1 MNIRFAAHNG
11 QSNILTLLFLL
22 LSCGFVE
29 AQYAGGNGRGD
40 FSQKKILCGEVPSIQ
55 ITENSDVP
63 NDGFVCD
70 NSSVTLTVSGS
81 STYVW
86 STGSTSTSIN
96 ETPMATTTYTVTA
109 TSASGCTATTS
120 KTITVNPV
128 NSAGAASSTSAL
140 CVNSVMTNITHT
152 TTSATGIGAA
162 TGLPP
167 GVSAN
172 WASSV
177 ITISGTP
184 SATGTF
190 NYSIPLTGGCGS
202 ASATGTI
209 QVVATSVILV
219 QVSET
224 SGVANNDGITCA
236 GNSVTLGTSGGTYLW
251 SGSQTTASITVSPSS
266 TATYTVTV
274 TDSNN
279 CTATAATTI
288 SVEPL
293 PSASVSVSETSGATS
308 NDGIICAGTSSTLI
322 ASGGTT
328 YSWSTGGTTAVISA
342 TPSVTTTYTVTV
354 TNANNCS
361 VTSSR
366 TITVAPLP
374 EITVSSKTDI
384 TCNGASNGSL
394 SLNVTGGNGS
404 PVYAWSNMA
413 TTPGLSGLSAG
424 TYTVT
429 VTNSGN
435 CSSTASAT
443 ISEPPVLAATKTQKN
458 LCTGFINGKISLSVT
473 GGTTPYSY
481 LWSNAATIED
491 LSGLNTGSYT
501 VTVTDANNCTATASA
516 TLTSG
521 TPPLPV
527 FSPGETSGSQVN
539 DGNICAGAVVNLSA
553 DEWDVYN
560 WSTGSSGASLD
571 VAPYCTTTYTVTV
584 SDSYGCIS
592 SGSFT
597 VNVKNKP
604 SVSSLSPLSGST
616 GTTITINGL
625 FLDEVTQVKFNN
637 VPGTNL
643 TVVSPTQLTVVL
655 PAPGMQQITL
665 VSDCGNVTVLNTSPV
680 VSSFTPSTGVPGTI
694 ITVSGSNLDQ
704 LVSATVGTKDAVII
718 EKSAS
723 MAKLIVMPGA
733 VTGSLSVTTATS
745 TVTATGNFTVGIT
758 PYPYIQQGS
767 KQAGSSLN
775 TLLATSVVVS
785 SDGNTAVIGGPG
797 DSSNKGAAWVYVRN
811 GTSWSLQSKLVGT
824 GSAGAS
830 RQGTSVAV
838 STDGNTVVSGG
849 PGDNNNSGAVW
860 VFIRNSSGWSQ
871 MGNKLTGTGA
881 SGAAQQGTSVA
892 LSADG
897 NTLAVG
903 GVADDNFAGALWAY
917 ERLDNQWA
925 QIGDKVV
932 GAGAIGKARQGAS
945 IGLSAD
951 GKMMA
956 WGGYQDNNRLG
967 AVWVYL
973 RNECI
978 WNQQGGKLVGTGG
991 SAQAWQ
997 GYSVA
1002 LSADGKT
1009 LLSGGCNDNNLAG
1022 ATWVYTSN
1030 GSSWT
1035 QQARLV
1041 GTLSGTSA
1049 RQGYSASLSADGNT
1063 VMSGAF
1069 GDDSNKGS
1077 VWIFK
1082 KTGGTWT
1089 QQGAKMRGTG
1099 ANGPAKQGTSVS
1111 VSANGSTA
1119 IVGGPTDNSNRGA
1132 FWIYTPVQSS
1142 LSGIHSLVE
1151 DRNELSAGFRLD
1163 QNIPNPVA
1171 DHTSVS
1177 FFMPDA
1183 GSAEWKITDMS
1194 GRVVLLLQREYPSG
1208 ENMEVFDLNGFSGIY
1223 YYCLKTSSGIL
1234 TRKMIAG
1241 Q

>member
-1 MNIRFAAHNG
+1 MNIRFATHNG

-22 LSCGFVE
+22 LSCGIVE
-29 AQYAGGNGRGD
+29 AQYSGGNGRGD
-40 FSQKKILCGEVPSIQ
+40 FSQKKILCGAVPSIQ
-55 ITENSDVP
+55 ISENSGVP
-63 NDGFVCD
+63 NDGLVCD

-81 STYVW
+81 STYLW
-86 STGSTSTSIN
+86 SSGSTTTSIVVS
-96 ETPMATTTYTVTA
+96 PQSTTTYTVTA

-120 KTITVNPV
+120 KIITVSPV

-140 CVNSVMTNITHT
+140 CVNSVMTNITHST
-152 TTSATGIGAA
+152 TGATGIGAA

-167 GVSAN
+167 GLTAN
-172 WASSV
+172 WASSL

-184 SATGTF
+184 SSTGTF

-202 ASATGTI
+202 ASATGTF
-209 QVVATSVILV
+209 VVTAASVAQI

-224 SGVANNDGITCA
+224 SGLANNDGITCA
-236 GNSVTLGTSGGTYLW
+236 GNSVTLATSGGTYVW

-274 TDSNN
+274 TDTNN
-279 CTATAATTI
+279 CTATATATI
-288 SVEPL
+288 NVNPL
-293 PSASVSVSETSGATS
+293 PSASVSISETSGATS
-308 NDGIICAGTSSTLI
+308 NDGMICAGTSATI
-322 ASGGTT
+322 TASGGAT
-328 YSWSTGGTTAVISA
+328 YSWSTGATTAVFSV

-354 TNANNCS
+354 TNGNNCT
-361 VTSSR
+361 VTNSG
-366 TITVAPLP
+366 TITVLSLP
-374 EITVSSKTDI
+374 VVAVSSKTDI
-384 TCNGASNGSL
+384 TCNGASNGSISL
-394 SLNVTGGNGS
+394 SVTGGNGS
-404 PVYAWSNMA
+404 PVYAWSNMVSS
-413 TTPGLSGLSAG
+413 PGLSGLSAG

-435 CSSTASAT
+435 CSSTTSAS
-443 ISEPPVLAATKTQKN
+443 ISEPTVLTATKTQRN
-458 LCTGFINGKISLSVT
+458 LCTGFINGKINLSPT

-481 LWSNAATIED
+481 LWSNSATTED
-491 LSGLNTGSYT
+491 LGGLNTGSYT
-501 VTVTDANNCTATASA
+501 VTVTDANNCTTTASA

-521 TPPLPV
+521 APPLPV

-539 DGNICAGAVVNLSA
+539 DGDICAGAGVNLSA
-553 DEWDVYN
+553 DEWDVYS

-604 SVSSLSPLSGST
+604 AVSSLSPLSGST

-625 FLDEVTQVKFNN
+625 FLDEVTQVRFNN

-643 TVVSPTQLTVVL
+643 TVVSPTQLTVGL
-655 PAPGMQQITL
+655 PAPGMQQISL
-665 VSDCGNVTVLNTSPV
+665 VSDCGNVTVVNTSPV
-680 VSSFTPSTGVPGTI
+680 VSSFSPSSGVPGTI
-694 ITVSGSNLDQ
+694 VTVNGSNLDQ
-704 LVSATVGTKDAVII
+704 LVSARIGTKDAVII
-718 EKSAS
+718 EKSAA
-723 MAKLIVMPGA
+723 MAKLIVMPGS

-745 TVTATGNFTVGIT
+745 TVTASGNFTVGTT

-767 KQAGSSLN
+767 KLAGSNPN
-775 TLLATSVVVS
+775 TLLATSVAVS

-797 DSSNKGAAWVYVRN
+797 DSSNKGAAWVYVRS
-811 GTSWSLQSKLVGT
+811 GTSWSLQSKLVGA

-830 RQGTSVAV
+830 RQGASVAV

-849 PGDNNNSGAVW
+849 PGDNNNNGAAW
-860 VFIRNSSGWSQ
+860 VFVRSSSGWSQ
-871 MGNKLTGTGA
+871 LGNKLTGAGA

-903 GVADDNFAGALWAY
+903 GVADDNFAGALWTY

-925 QIGDKVV
+925 QIGDKVI
-932 GAGAIGKARQGAS
+932 GAGAVGKARQGAS
-945 IGLSAD
+945 LGLSAD
-951 GKMMA
+951 GKMMI

-973 RNECI
+973 RNECTWI
-978 WNQQGGKLVGTGG
+978 QQGGKLVGTGG
-991 SAQAWQ
+991 SPQAWQ

-1022 ATWVYTSN
+1022 ATWIFTSN

-1041 GTLSGTSA
+1041 GTLASVSA
-1049 RQGYSASLSADGNT
+1049 RQGYSTSLSADGNT

-1069 GDDSNKGS
+1069 GDDSNKGAAWVFRKS
-1077 VWIFK
+1077 
-1082 KTGGTWT
+1082 GGTWT

-1099 ANGPAKQGTSVS
+1099 AIGSAKQGTSVS
-1111 VSANGSTA
+1111 VSANGSTV
-1119 IVGGPTDNSNRGA
+1119 IMGGPTDNSNRGA
-1132 FWIYTPVQSS
+1132 FWTFTPVQSS
-1142 LSGIHSLVE
+1142 LPGMHSVVG
-1151 DRNELSAGFRLD
+1151 DRGEMNSTFRLD

-1171 DHTSVS
+1171 DQTSVS
-1177 FFMPDA
+1177 FFMPEA

-1194 GRVVLLLQREYPSG
+1194 GRVVLLMQREYPAG
-1208 ENMEVFDLNGFSGIY
+1208 ENREVFELNGFSGIY
-1223 YYCLKTSSGIL
+1223 YYCLTTSGGSL

-1241 Q
+1241 R